1 MLYLVSSYDLLNEFR
16 LSSIDLLETNLNSMA
31 PSLCEYHFE
40 NIVLY
45 SDIHPYLNK
54 NQIAKEFYF
63 GDFRM
68 YIDYENNIYI
78 EKDESYN
85 SDDDVL
91 DLW

>member
-1 MLYLVSSYDLLNEFR
+1 LVSDYDLLNEFR
-16 LSSIDLLETNLNSMA
+16 LSSIDMFETHLNSMA

-45 SDIHPYLNK
+45 SDIHQYLNK

-78 EKDESYN
+78 EKDDNYN

-91 DLW
+91 ELW